1 MSSDSNVIAIW
12 NKNEKVELANE
23 PQEYFI
29 ALNQTSIYAE
39 SGGRLVIEVCLNLK
53 MPRVAF

>member
-1 MSSDSNVIAIW
+1 MKKPI
-12 NKNEKVELANE
+12 ANE

-39 SGGRLVIEVCLNLK
+39 SGGQVGDRGWFAPKC
-53 MPRVAF
+53 RG